1 MRCGRS
7 SSSRRRRIERG
18 GKGIGGKWKLS
29 TGIEMKVQIGKWQ
42 QQRRIERTT
51 GSFDEKQKQHKL
63 TICNQLQLH
72 SERESERGR
81 ECASERDCLA

>member
-1 MRCGRS
+1 MVAAGGEKRGRG
-7 SSSRRRRIERG
+7 E
-18 GKGIGGKWKLS
+18 GIGGKWKLS

-51 GSFDEKQKQHKL
+51 GSFDEKQQQQQHKL

-72 SERESERGR
+72 SLLPTLILAEREREGERV
-81 ECASERDCLA
+81 